1 MKLKLAIAAA
11 LLALPPLSTSA
22 ALAHPA
28 SLPAAIYTDPPADKA
43 FPAAMEVVHIPT
55 GGPADRVEINGVVYI
70 PAGPGPHP
78 TVVLCHGL
86 PGLEKNLDLAQAMR
100 RAGWT
105 VITFNYRGS
114 WGSPGDYRFVQNLE
128 DANAVLAFARDP
140 ANAAKLRIE
149 PKRLVVM
156 GHSMGGWVTAL
167 TAAKDKNLLGAAMIS
182 AANLG
187 AFAKAPRD
195 QLAAGMKA
203 NGQEALAGT
212 SPEIMADELIAGAD
226 AFDWQN
232 AAPALTA
239 TNLFILSSDDGLAP
253 GTDALAKA
261 IRDGGGAKV
270 QTLHVATDHSWS
282 DARIRLQAEV
292 LGWLETLKTKN

>member
-1 MKLKLAIAAA
+1 MTLKLAIAAA
-11 LLALPPLSTSA
+11 LLALPLP
-22 ALAHPA
+22 ALAQPA
-28 SLPAAIYTDPPADKA
+28 NIPAAIYTDPPADKA

-55 GGPADRVEINGVVYI
+55 GGVEINGIVYVA
-70 PAGPGPHP
+70 AGPGPHP
-78 TVVLCHGL
+78 TVILCHGL
-86 PGLEKNLDLAQAMR
+86 PGNEKSLDLAQAMR

-105 VITFNYRGS
+105 VIAFNYRGS
-114 WGSPGDYRFVQNLE
+114 WGSPGEYRFAQNLE
-128 DANAVLAFARDP
+128 DADAVLAFARDP
-140 ANAAKLRIE
+140 ANTAKLRID
-149 PKRLVVM
+149 PKRLVIM

-167 TAAKDKNLLGAAMIS
+167 TAAKDKQLLGAAMIS

-187 AFAKAPRD
+187 AFSKAPRD

-212 SPEIMADELIAGAD
+212 SPEIMADELIAKGD
-226 AFDWQN
+226 AFDWLK

-261 IRDGGGAKV
+261 IQDGGGTKV
-270 QTLHVATDHSWS
+270 KTLHVATDHSWS

-292 LGWLETLKTKN
+292 LRWLETLKAGE

>member
-1 MKLKLAIAAA
+1 M
-11 LLALPPLSTSA
+11 
-22 ALAHPA
+22 
-28 SLPAAIYTDPPADKA
+28 PAAIYTDPPADKA

-55 GGPADRVEINGVVYI
+55 GGVEINGIVYVA
-70 PAGPGPHP
+70 AGAGPHP
-78 TVVLCHGL
+78 TVILCHGL
-86 PGLEKNLDLAQAMR
+86 PGNEKSLDLAQAMR

-105 VITFNYRGS
+105 VIAFNYRGS
-114 WGSPGDYRFVQNLE
+114 WGSPGEYRFAQNLE
-128 DANAVLAFARDP
+128 DADAVLAFARDP
-140 ANAAKLRIE
+140 ANAAKLRID
-149 PKRLVVM
+149 PKRLVII

-167 TAAKDKNLLGAAMIS
+167 TAAHDKNLLGAAMIS

-195 QLAAGMKA
+195 QLAVGMKE

-212 SPEIMADELIAGAD
+212 SPEIMADELIAKGD
-226 AFDWQN
+226 AFDWQK
-232 AAPALTA
+232 AAPALAT

-261 IRDGGGAKV
+261 IQDGGGTKV
-270 QTLHVATDHSWS
+270 KTLHVATDHSWS

-292 LGWLETLKTKN
+292 LRWLETLKAGE

>member
-1 MKLKLAIAAA
+1 MNRKIAIAAL
-11 LLALPPLSTSA
+11 LLALPLP
-22 ALAHPA
+22 ALAQPPR
-28 SLPAAIYTDPPADKA
+28 LPAAIFTDPPADKA
-43 FPAAMEVVHIPT
+43 HPAAMEVVHIPT
-55 GGPADRVEINGVVYI
+55 GPAANRVEINGIAYI

-86 PGLEKNLDLAQAMR
+86 PGNEKSLDLAQAMR

-105 VITFNYRGS
+105 VIAFNYRGS
-114 WGSPGDYRFVQNLE
+114 WGSPGDYRFAQNLE
-128 DANAVLAFARDP
+128 DASAVLTFARDP
-140 ANAAKLRIE
+140 ANAAKLRID

-167 TAAKDKNLLGAAMIS
+167 TAAKDKDILGAAMIS

-195 QLAAGMKA
+195 QLAAGMKE

-212 SPEIMADELIAGAD
+212 SPEIMADELIANAA
-226 AFDWQN
+226 AFDWSKD
-232 AAPALTA
+232 ATALGA

-253 GTDALAKA
+253 GTDALAEA
-261 IRDGGGAKV
+261 IRKDGGGAKLK
-270 QTLHVATDHSWS
+270 TLHVATDHSWS
-282 DARIRLQAEV
+282 DARIRLQAEI
-292 LGWLETLKTKN
+292 LGWLETLKAGK

>member
-1 MKLKLAIAAA
+1 MTLKLAIAAA
-11 LLALPPLSTSA
+11 LLALPLP
-22 ALAHPA
+22 ALAQSA
-28 SLPAAIYTDPPADKA
+28 TIPAAIYTDPPADTA
-43 FPAAMEVVHIPT
+43 FPAAMDVVHIPT
-55 GGPADRVEINGVVYI
+55 GGVEINGIVYVA
-70 PAGPGPHP
+70 AGAGPHP
-78 TVVLCHGL
+78 TVILCHGL
-86 PGLEKNLDLAQAMR
+86 PGNEKSLDLAQAMR

-105 VITFNYRGS
+105 VIAFNYRGS
-114 WGSPGDYRFVQNLE
+114 WGSPGEYRFAQNLE
-128 DANAVLAFARDP
+128 DADAVLAFARDP
-140 ANAAKLRIE
+140 ANAAKLRID
-149 PKRLVVM
+149 PRRLVII

-212 SPEIMADELIAGAD
+212 SPEIMADELIAKGD
-226 AFDWQN
+226 AFDWFK
-232 AAPALTA
+232 AAPALAT

-261 IRDGGGAKV
+261 IQDGGGTKV
-270 QTLHVATDHSWS
+270 KTLHVATDHSWS

-292 LGWLETLKTKN
+292 LGWLETLKAEE

>member
-1 MKLKLAIAAA
+1 MKFKLAAAAA
-11 LLALPPLSTSA
+11 LLALPISA
-22 ALAHPA
+22 FAQPA
-28 SLPAAIYTDPPADKA
+28 ELPAAIYTDPPADKDH
-43 FPAAMEVVHIPT
+43 PAAMEVIHISS
-55 GGPADRVEINGVVYI
+55 GGVEINGIAYVA
-70 PAGPGPHP
+70 AGAGPHP
-78 TVVLCHGL
+78 TVILCHGL
-86 PGLEKNLDLAQAMR
+86 PGNEKSLDLAQAMR

-105 VITFNYRGS
+105 VIAFNYRGS
-114 WGSPGDYRFVQNLE
+114 WGSPGDYRFAQNLE
-128 DANAVLAFARDP
+128 DAAAVLAFARDP
-140 ANAAKLRIE
+140 ANAAKLRID
-149 PKRLVVM
+149 PARLVIM

-167 TAAKDKNLLGAAMIS
+167 TAAKDSKLLGAAMIS

-187 AFAKAPRD
+187 AFGKAPRD

-212 SPEIMADELIAGAD
+212 SPEIMADELIANAD
-226 AFDWQN
+226 AFDWLK

-270 QTLHVATDHSWS
+270 KTLHVATDHSWS
-282 DARIRLQAEV
+282 DARVRLQAEV
-292 LGWLETLKTKN
+292 LRWLETLKAGD

>member
-1 MKLKLAIAAA
+1 MKPWIAAA
-11 LLALPPLSTSA
+11 LLALTPMLIGP
-22 ALAHPA
+22 ALAQPPE
-28 SLPAAIYTDPPADKA
+28 LPAAIYTDPPADKA
-43 FPAAMEVVHIPT
+43 FPAAMETVHIPT
-55 GGPADRVEINGVVYI
+55 GPATNRVEINGIVYI

-86 PGLEKNLDLAQAMR
+86 PGNEKSLDLAQAMR

-105 VITFNYRGS
+105 VIAFNYRGS
-114 WGSPGDYRFVQNLE
+114 WGSPGDYRFAQNLE
-128 DANAVLAFARDP
+128 DASAVLAFARDP
-140 ANAAKLRIE
+140 ANAAKLRID
-149 PKRLVVM
+149 PKRLVVI

-167 TAAKDKNLLGAAMIS
+167 TAAHDKNLLGAVLIS

-195 QLAAGMKA
+195 QLAAGMKE

-212 SPEIMADELIAGAD
+212 SPEIMADELIANAG

-239 TNLFILSSDDGLAP
+239 TNLFILSSNDGLAP

-270 QTLHVATDHSWS
+270 KTLHVATDHSWS

-292 LGWLETLKTKN
+292 LGWLDTLKAGK